1 MDRGA
6 SRTLAS
12 LLSIMIPAALS
23 QAESFARRQFPGRI
37 VFLSL
42 GGVVTVFS
50 VDGERRGYNI
60 HPNPPS
66 STDRGDLLL

>member
-12 LLSIMIPAALS
+12 LLSIMIPAPLS

-50 VDGERRGYNI
+50 FDLDRLVYNT
-60 HPNPPS
+60 HPKP
-66 STDRGDLLL
+66 